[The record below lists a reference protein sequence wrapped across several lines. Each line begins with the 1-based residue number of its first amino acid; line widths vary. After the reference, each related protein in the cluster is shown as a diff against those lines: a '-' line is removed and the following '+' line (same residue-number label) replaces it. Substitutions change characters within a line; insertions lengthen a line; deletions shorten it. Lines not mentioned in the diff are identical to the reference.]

1 MILVTGSTGFV
12 GRSLTNA
19 LTLAGIE
26 WRGFNGR
33 INNPTSL
40 AEQLEG
46 IHTVFHLAGAEARGR
61 VRLLRHIDVEGTERL
76 LEQAERAGVR
86 HLIFPSR
93 IGSDPKTWHPLLKAK
108 GKVERLIQRSTI
120 PHTILRTG
128 SLFGKN
134 DRFSEMILGLAFWSW
149 PFVWLPD
156 GGELPMQPLWVED
169 YVRCLII
176 CMNQPSFINK
186 TISIAGDERLHYRD
200 FVNQMLH
207 TKGLSRIRMRLP
219 LRLIRPLT
227 TLFFSWW
234 YWPPVS
240 RYFIDRFFAP
250 EVADLDAI
258 LRQFKFQPARFV
270 DTIAY
275 LNRSGM
281 RWRLLRR

>member
-61 VRLLRHIDVEGTERL
+61 ARLLAHIDIEGTERL
-76 LEQAERAGVR
+76 LEQAERAGVG

-93 IGSDPKTWHPLLKAK
+93 IGADPKTWHPLLKTK
-108 GKVERLIQRSTI
+108 GEVERLIQRSSI
-120 PHTILRTG
+120 PYTILRTG
-128 SLFGKN
+128 SLFGKD
-134 DRFSEMILGLAFWSW
+134 DRFSEMVLGLAFWSW

-156 GGELPMQPLWVED
+156 DGELPMQPLWVED

-176 CMNQPSFINK
+176 CANQPEFMNK

-219 LRLIRPLT
+219 LRMIRPLT

-240 RYFIDRFFAP
+240 RFFIDRFFAP

-258 LRQFKFQPARFV
+258 LRQFKFQPARFI